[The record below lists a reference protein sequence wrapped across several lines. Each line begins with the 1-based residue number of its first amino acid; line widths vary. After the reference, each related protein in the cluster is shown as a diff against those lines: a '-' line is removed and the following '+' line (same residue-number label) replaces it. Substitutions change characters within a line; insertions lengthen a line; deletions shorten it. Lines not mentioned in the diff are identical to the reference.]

1 MIGIAS
7 DMRRF
12 IKPLSASH
20 RRASPCA
27 SVYTVAIAAN
37 SADTKTSLGQ
47 FSEPY
52 SWLLENGSS
61 TLLPEKEDS
70 TNVVVFREPGEPQVG
85 TYEYLTSSKDTILNW
100 DATGSIA
107 G

>member
-1 MIGIAS
+1 MNFAALDTLLDPQLARLVEWNKS
-7 DMRRF
+7 WVK
-12 IKPLSASH
+12 KPCVSTA
-20 RRASPCA
+20 
-27 SVYTVAIAAN
+27 
-37 SADTKTSLGQ
+37 
-47 FSEPY
+47 
-52 SWLLENGSS
+52 LLENGSS